1 MLLMS
6 DVQPT
11 LLALRRAVY
20 THYLLTHNAR
30 SSSPPIHTR
39 MDSQT
44 TQGPRREW
52 GLTLRSPSSNI
63 RGASAGG
70 EVPDRFISVFS
81 LSRIHFASDQNTY
94 LKYHEISNIE
104 EVMTIESFWQI
115 QNPQMPT

>member
-11 LLALRRAVY
+11 VLALRRAVY

-44 TQGPRREW
+44 MQGPRREW

-70 EVPDRFISVFS
+70 EVPDRFISVYFTIQ
-81 LSRIHFASDQNTY
+81 LEIPYQLQIKLDGVGPIDNRPATDKLHHFA
-94 LKYHEISNIE
+94 KKE
-104 EVMTIESFWQI
+104 EEKK
-115 QNPQMPT
+115 